1 MGESVGAVTTLMIGT
16 TVANGWGTG
25 EGTGEGTGGG
35 GGETIVG
42 TTPTGIGRGEG
53 EDTTTTVG
61 MVTGRDCDGEGTFT
75 KETVDGVT
83 LG

>member
-1 MGESVGAVTTLMIGT
+1 M
-16 TVANGWGTG
+16 GTG
-25 EGTGEGTGGG
+25 GRGG

-42 TTPTGIGRGEG
+42 TTPTGTGRGEG
-53 EDTTTTVG
+53 GDATAAVMAG
-61 MVTGRDCDGEGTFT
+61 MVTGRDGDGEGGVT